1 MGLRFNSANAEDSTD
16 NSSTDA
22 ASRPRA
28 FSSVTMDT
36 SPTNSSSS
44 LQTEQSLEEFPG
56 GDIESMHTSP
66 KHSGSSSQNDAS
78 VEESPIVNETRRNFT
93 PVNSPSSSKTDQSLG
108 DPQELFIDHPP
119 SNVDE
124 VNDDTKDQNRGQN
137 RTKAIRSKIAHLIN
151 GVKGSRKSEESATLT
166 ETTSH
171 LKQAD
176 ISDLIDEV
184 KVRST
189 SDQGEMMKPVS
200 KDNIRDEENITFV
213 KEIVAGQTTLHVE
226 QHDDKQSFQ
235 NEKGKKLS
243 KVIEHTETR
252 STQNYF
258 EYFGG
263 RR

>member
-1 MGLRFNSANAEDSTD
+1 MGLRFNSANAED

-44 LQTEQSLEEFPG
+44 LQTEKSLEEFLP
-56 GDIESMHTSP
+56 ESMHTSP
-66 KHSGSSSQNDAS
+66 KHSGSSSQNEAS
-78 VEESPIVNETRRNFT
+78 LEESPIVNETRRNLT
-93 PVNSPSSSKTDQSLG
+93 PVNSACSSQTDQSLG

-119 SNVDE
+119 SHFDE
-124 VNDDTKDQNRGQN
+124 VNDDSKDQDKDQN

-151 GVKGSRKSEESATLT
+151 GVKSNRKIEDSATLT

-171 LKQAD
+171 SKQAD

-200 KDNIRDEENITFV
+200 KDNIGDEENITSV
-213 KEIVAGQTTLHVE
+213 KEIVAGQTSLHTG
-226 QHDDKQSFQ
+226 QHHADNRLFQ
-235 NEKGKKLS
+235 NENAKNIS
-243 KVIEHTETR
+243 KVVENTNTGTR
-252 STQNYF
+252 SRQNYF